1 MPHEA
6 LKLIEI
12 LDIIEKTL
20 ELEPAGPNRKTLI
33 AFIHAVRD
41 EAKAEVERFEEDM
54 EEEYKKKV
62 IH

>member
-6 LKLIEI
+6 LKLIEV

-41 EAKAEVERFEEDM
+41 QAQSEVDQFEEDM
-54 EEEYKKKV
+54 EKV